1 MNSFPWQLAQ
11 KDYRKFILIIVARLA
26 LSANFLAVELQ

>member
-1 MNSFPWQLAQ
+1 MKSFPLQSTQ
-11 KDYRKFILIIVARLA
+11 KNYRKFILIIVGRLA

>member
-1 MNSFPWQLAQ
+1 MKCFRLQPAQ
-11 KDYRKFILIIVARLA
+11 KDYKKFILIIVGRLA